1 MYFEDLYETVR
12 PLWKDSF
19 SLEGIEGTETF
30 VKDMRENWNKLDD
43 IIYFS
48 SNDNKHKKWVSMF
61 AYTMY
66 QTLTA
71 FALKKWKKEKTE
83 ILYFEDIPIE
93 LFDKYF
99 RKNIEAEG
107 NEEYLKAYKG
117 FKNKYS

>member
-83 ILYFEDIPIE
+83 ILFFEDIPIE